1 MSQAAIPLHRQAI
14 EDGLREFLDDAS
26 LQQAMDHWQRQ
37 YADQPSTAL
46 QRFVSDI
53 YSAYDI
59 SASRA
64 TVLRSLLK
72 AINLNGDALPGAPK
86 SRRTGAPHNQRSEAF
101 SLLIDAIMVQ
111 LEAEEQR
118 RLLLEYFAALRKKH
132 LPPGLLITLQSWLAK
147 RDASAAPNADNAQLR
162 FLLIVQAAVLGQLE
176 IPVFQ
181 FLQGLADVELGQARL
196 GDLFVQAFPGCEL
209 RQAFLL
215 LVKNAR

>member
-72 AINLNGDALPGAPK
+72 AINLNGDALPGDPK
-86 SRRTGAPHNQRSEAF
+86 SRRTGAPLNQRSEAF

-162 FLLIVQAAVLGQLE
+162 FLLNQLYILLCDHLGPVKADRCLARAVNNVNQQYPSMEEL
-176 IPVFQ
+176 VSQ
-181 FLQGLADVELGQARL
+181 FL
-196 GDLFVQAFPGCEL
+196 
-209 RQAFLL
+209 
-215 LVKNAR
+215 